1 LVYSTGE
8 GWPVAMW
15 DNSADLS
22 NGAIMNKNN
31 GSHLSFVFYMAQ
43 TLICDYIFLSLIQ
56 IIIIEQFEKY
66 YLPKDNT
73 INIFKKDVEYASF
86 QSRKIQLHKN
96 KRIATC
102 GVLKKT
108 WR

>member
-43 TLICDYIFLSLIQ
+43 TLVCDYIFLSLI
-56 IIIIEQFEKY
+56 
-66 YLPKDNT
+66 
-73 INIFKKDVEYASF
+73 
-86 QSRKIQLHKN
+86 
-96 KRIATC
+96 
-102 GVLKKT
+102 
-108 WR
+108 